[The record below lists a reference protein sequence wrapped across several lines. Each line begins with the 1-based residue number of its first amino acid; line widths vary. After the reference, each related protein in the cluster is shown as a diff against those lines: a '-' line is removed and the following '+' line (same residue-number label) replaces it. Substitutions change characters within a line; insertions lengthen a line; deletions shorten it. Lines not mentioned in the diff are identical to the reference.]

1 MNTLEDIKYYY
12 TDLYAEFLYK
22 AGRLPFD
29 KAKAML
35 EILPGGSDYNTLTQ
49 LSEQTKQFTVGGRK
63 INISSS
69 TESNQVVIV
78 QLDGDAIDAWPDSD
92 LNEILYDYELYP
104 TDATMLTE
112 SYVRNWGQQLH
123 DTHIYI
129 EPWCDSLSR
138 VAQHWYLHH

>member
-1 MNTLEDIKYYY
+1 MNTLEEIKYYY

-35 EILPGGSDYNTLTQ
+35 KILPGGSNYNTLTQ
-49 LSEQTKQFTVGGRK
+49 LSERTKQFTVGNRK
-63 INISSS
+63 IIISNSAECS
-69 TESNQVVIV
+69 QIV
-78 QLDGDAIDAWPDSD
+78 TIHLDGDDIDAWPNSD
-92 LNEILYDYELYP
+92 LNEVLYDYELYP
-104 TDATMLTE
+104 ADATMLTE

-123 DTHIYI
+123 DKYLFI

-138 VAQHWYLHH
+138 TAQHWYLHH

>member
-138 VAQHWYLHH
+138 VAQHCYLHH

>member
-1 MNTLEDIKYYY
+1 MDNIEAIKYYY

-35 EILPGGSDYNTLTQ
+35 KILPGGPDYNTLTQ
-49 LSEQTKQFTVGGRK
+49 LSDQTKQFTVGGRK

-69 TESNQVVIV
+69 TESDQLVIV
-78 QLDGDAIDAWPDSD
+78 QLDGDDIAAWPNSD
-92 LNEILYDYELYP
+92 LYDVLYDYELYP
-104 TDATMLTE
+104 TNADML
-112 SYVRNWGQQLH
+112 SDCYVRNWGKHLH

-138 VAQHWYLHH
+138 TAQHWYLHH